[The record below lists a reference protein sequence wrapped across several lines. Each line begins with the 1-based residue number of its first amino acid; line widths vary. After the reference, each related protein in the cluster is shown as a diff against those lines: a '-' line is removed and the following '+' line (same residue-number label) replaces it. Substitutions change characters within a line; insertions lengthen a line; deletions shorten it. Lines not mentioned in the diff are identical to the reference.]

1 MESCGILKLV
11 QKVKILLMIQAIY
24 LQNLV
29 NFEHQEHQHLNYK
42 FVLILKFR
50 ERCKWKGPLASS
62 P

>member
-29 NFEHQEHQHLNYK
+29 NFEHQEHQHLNYTVCAD
-42 FVLILKFR
+42 FEI
-50 ERCKWKGPLASS
+50 
-62 P
+62 